1 MSLSIFVNL
10 LREMQSRAHPLYAEC
25 IAVWGSD
32 GGGQG
37 GAGCPSVTGDR
48 EYMLRV
54 NVRLPDIDVVERS
67 RESTHVKRTNT
78 STVIFDDGLHLNRPP
93 CPQPPSS
100 SPAGRGSA
108 SPRPHHPFPA
118 PPPCPAMPSQTF
130 PQTPPSWCRPR
141 RPSSP
146 SAATPHPMSSSP
158 PTPPCSAQCA
168 PSPAPSPLSTPHP
181 SSSVKGAPPRVHSSS
196 TSMGSR
202 TMRMIPRRPRTPYRM
217 TEVCL
222 NCAYFL
228 LLLCPPSERS

>member
-1 MSLSIFVNL
+1 MESGDEFIVAQNV
-10 LREMQSRAHPLYAEC
+10 
-25 IAVWGSD
+25 AVGHSD

-37 GAGCPSVTGDR
+37 GAGCPSGTGDR
-48 EYMLRV
+48 EYMGRV

-78 STVIFDDGLHLNRPP
+78 STVIFDDGPHLNCPP

-100 SPAGRGSA
+100 SPAGRSSA
-108 SPRPHHPFPA
+108 SPRPHRPSPA
-118 PPPCPAMPSQTF
+118 VPPCPAMPSQTS

-141 RPSSP
+141 RPSSH
-146 SAATPHPMSSSP
+146 SVATPRPTSSSP
-158 PTPPCSAQCA
+158 PTPPCLAQCA
-168 PSPAPSPLSTPHP
+168 PSPALSPPSTPPP